1 MKTMVFSNLYPTP
14 KPVQKSSSLYMQTNM
29 SSSTTT
35 VNNLLS
41 TINNVASS
49 TQTSNAEVVYNMK
62 NSMIGRL
69 VNTKPCRGCNK

>member
-1 MKTMVFSNLYPTP
+1 MKTMVFSNLYPSP
-14 KPVQKSSSLYMQTNM
+14 KPLQKSSSLYMQTNM

-41 TINNVASS
+41 TSNNVASN
-49 TQTSNAEVVYNMK
+49 TQASNAEVIYSMK
-62 NSMIGRL
+62 SSMIGRL